1 MPTVSK
7 PNARSSTRRGLPDS
21 FIFSFYYRDPNGN
34 NVEFSAQNF
43 PTLEAMTNFM
53 RGDYFKANP
62 SGVEISDPD
71 AFVARFRSGV
81 PAAEL
86 TRLGVP

>member
-1 MPTVSK
+1 
-7 PNARSSTRRGLPDS
+7 
-21 FIFSFYYRDPNGN
+21 
-34 NVEFSAQNF
+34 
-43 PTLEAMTNFM
+43 MTNFM